1 MAQPGASEAD
11 LGRTVVGVVVVT
23 HRARRSIC
31 AAARRPAGLAA
42 GGRACSWSTPPR
54 RTARSRKPRLGQSET
69 LVVAR
74 SAFVHGLTRE
84 QARQRLGTPV
94 RVMLTPTPTRS
105 SPTSGA
111 LTAPVREGAAAVAY
125 GRQLARAGAGI
136 VEQVGRLF
144 SYPAES
150 HVRSLADWPRYGSYT
165 HFCSNA
171 CAAWSSK
178 ALDTIGGFKP
188 TLVSEETIA
197 VAELLAQGHSIAYVA
212 EATVEH
218 SHPQSLST
226 AFRRQFDIGYSRR
239 LYDWLLIQR
248 ERDEVRGRAFAREV
262 LERARRAGPLA
273 TGASLAL
280 LASAWLG
287 YRAGLAGPRL
297 PLALA
302 RHLSGQDYFWTSD
315 LLRGGSGALAPV

>member
-1 MAQPGASEAD
+1 MASQDD
-11 LGRTVVGVVVVT
+11 LRRIPGRTEVGVVVVT
-23 HRARRSIC
+23 HRARQHL
-31 AAARRPAGLAA
+31 RRCLPPLLASPL
-42 GGRACSWSTPPR
+42 RPR
-54 RTARSRKPRLGQSET
+54 VLVVNSSSQDGTVEEAQALGAET

-74 SAFVHGLTRE
+74 SAFNHGLTRE

-94 RVMLTPTPTRS
+94 CVMLTPDAYPQEPDFLER
-105 SPTSGA
+105 
-111 LTAPVREGAAAVAY
+111 LTAPVRNGAAAVAY

-218 SHPQSLST
+218 SHPQSLAA
-226 AFRRQFDIGYSRR
+226 AFRR
-239 LYDWLLIQR
+239 
-248 ERDEVRGRAFAREV
+248 
-262 LERARRAGPLA
+262 
-273 TGASLAL
+273 
-280 LASAWLG
+280 
-287 YRAGLAGPRL
+287 
-297 PLALA
+297 
-302 RHLSGQDYFWTSD
+302 
-315 LLRGGSGALAPV
+315 